1 VSPWC
6 SPTTRS
12 NCSPAA
18 SADDVADDLAN
29 EAAPI
34 ADLGAMYADALIEW
48 ESSEEGA
55 DWDSVDTASEI
66 APMRRR

>member
-1 VSPWC
+1 
-6 SPTTRS
+6 
-12 NCSPAA
+12 
-18 SADDVADDLAN
+18 VADDLVN